1 MNQETL
7 RNIAIIAHVD
17 HGKTTLVDELF
28 KQSGLFR
35 ENQVVEERMMDSMD
49 LERERGITI
58 KSKNGAFA
66 YKDHT
71 FNIIDTP
78 GHADFGGEVERVLSM
93 ADGALFLVDAAE
105 GPMPQ
110 SYFVLKKALERGL
123 HIIVVINKIDKPA
136 ARCGWVVDQVIDL
149 FVRLEAPDDCLDFP
163 IVYTSAKEGT
173 STLDLAIP
181 GTDMVPLL
189 DEVINFIPHPK
200 GDPNESLQV
209 LVSAISYS
217 PFLGRLAV
225 GKVTSGTLKMN
236 QDVWVATGTDQGR
249 KGRITKLYRFEGN
262 QHVDTNSVSIGQIV
276 ALAGIDDIKVG
287 QTVTDIE
294 NPIPLDFHDVDPPTL
309 SVNFLPNDSPFSGQE
324 GEYVTSNHIKERL
337 DREILSDVALVVE
350 PLSHR
355 PGFKVS
361 GRGELHL
368 CILIEKMR
376 REGYEFQVSR
386 PSVVLKKED
395 GKTLEPYETLTIE
408 VAEDMMGR
416 VIEKCGERKGQLVD
430 MQQDKGMA
438 KLNYTIPTRGILGYF
453 AEFMMD
459 TKGKG
464 VLSCVFS
471 HYGDYSG
478 DIPSRKNGV
487 MVAKE
492 PCNTVS
498 YALFNLQERGVLF
511 MGPGVSIYE
520 GQIIGEHCRDNDL
533 IVNPG
538 KGKKLTNVRAS
549 GSDDAIILT
558 PHTIMS
564 LDACLS
570 FITQDELIEVTP
582 KSIRLRKVLLS
593 ESERKRAKVL

>member
-136 ARCGWVVDQVIDL
+136 ARCDWVVDQVLDL
-149 FVRLEAPDDCLDFP
+149 FVRLDAPDDCLDFP
-163 IVYTSAKEGT
+163 IIYASAKEGT
-173 STLDLAIP
+173 STSDLDTP

-189 DEVINFIPHPK
+189 DEVINFIPSPK
-200 GDPNESLQV
+200 GDPNAPIQI

-225 GKVTSGTLKMN
+225 WKVTSGTLKMN

-249 KGRITKLYRFEGN
+249 KGRITKLYLFEGN
-262 QHVDTNSVSIGQIV
+262 QHVDTDQVSVGQIV

-294 NPIPLDFHDVDPPTL
+294 TPIPLDFHDVDPPTL

-350 PLSHR
+350 PLSDR

-464 VLSCVFS
+464 VLNCVFS

-492 PCNTVS
+492 PCSTVS

-511 MGPGVSIYE
+511 MGPGESIYE

-533 IVNPG
+533 LVNPG

-558 PHTIMS
+558 PHTTMS